1 MNQSEGEDMSKNF
14 TIDET
19 LNKID
24 SLYTD
29 FENTLGYI
37 KTYNNKYDVAE
48 SNSVEIVNSERAKSY
63 KTLITTLA
71 AQNLGEVNML
81 ITKLNEKL
89 ERLRK
94 FTLSEIAHRKLKE
107 AEFQIDNPFFFRKLR
122 NDYRSL
128 TSDLDVL
135 DEDAMKKSAKD
146 IKNLVLRF
154 ENVIERLRNFEYE
167 IEDEKKSGLYNLI
180 AKSAVWGIPILI
192 GLYQL
197 IAMQYFILNPYLPLA
212 AYTIGLFVI
221 YFLLR
226 SITEIK
232 FLYRY
237 AKANKS
243 YFLLNFGPSII
254 GIPVM
259 IFFLITAYITHEL
272 DMGIIIATIVT
283 IMLLIALII
292 INIKDAVGKSKSD
305 LIQNELED
313 IAIKYGV
320 KE

>member
-1 MNQSEGEDMSKNF
+1 MNQSEGEDMSENF

-29 FENTLGYI
+29 FENTWGYI

-48 SNSVEIVNSERAKSY
+48 SNSVGILNSERSKSY
-63 KTLITTLA
+63 KTLLTTLA
-71 AQNLGEVNML
+71 VKNIDEVNDL
-81 ITKLNEKL
+81 ITKLSEKL
-89 ERLRK
+89 KRLHK
-94 FTLSEIAHRKLKE
+94 FTLSEIAHRKSKE

-128 TSDLDVL
+128 TSDLDIL
-135 DEDAMKKSAKD
+135 DEDATKKSTND
-146 IKNLVLRF
+146 IKNLALRF
-154 ENVIERLRNFEYE
+154 ENVIERLKNFEYE

-212 AYTIGLFVI
+212 AYAICLFVI

-226 SITEIK
+226 SVTEIK
-232 FLYRY
+232 ILYVF

-243 YFLLNFGPSII
+243 RFLLRFS
-254 GIPVM
+254 PVVV
-259 IFFLITAYITHEL
+259 IFIFAMVLPISAYIRHEL
-272 DMGIIIATIVT
+272 DIAVIFVTMIMVTGWTIIILV
-283 IMLLIALII
+283 
-292 INIKDAVGKSKSD
+292 NIKNIIGESKSD
-305 LIQNELED
+305 LIQNELGNLE
-313 IAIKYGV
+313 IKYGV
-320 KE
+320 KK

>member
-1 MNQSEGEDMSKNF
+1 
-14 TIDET
+14 
-19 LNKID
+19 
-24 SLYTD
+24 
-29 FENTLGYI
+29 
-37 KTYNNKYDVAE
+37 
-48 SNSVEIVNSERAKSY
+48 
-63 KTLITTLA
+63 LA
-71 AQNLGEVNML
+71 AKNLDEVTML

-89 ERLRK
+89 EKLRK

-107 AEFQIDNPFFFRKLR
+107 IEFLIDNPFFFRKLR

-135 DEDAMKKSAKD
+135 DEDATKKSTND
-146 IKNLVLRF
+146 IKNLALRF
-154 ENVIERLRNFEYE
+154 ENVIERSKNFEYE
-167 IEDEKKSGLYNLI
+167 IEDEKKSGLYNLL

-212 AYTIGLFVI
+212 AYAIGLFVI

-237 AKANKS
+237 AKANKL
-243 YFLLNFGPSII
+243 YFLLKFVPIII

-259 IFFLITAYITHEL
+259 ILLLITEYIKHGL
-272 DMGIIIATIVT
+272 NVAIIISTTVMTMSFIVL
-283 IMLLIALII
+283 MI

-313 IAIKYGV
+313 IAINYGV

>member
-1 MNQSEGEDMSKNF
+1 MNQSGGEEMCENF

-29 FENTLGYI
+29 FENIWGYI

-63 KTLITTLA
+63 KTLLTTLA
-71 AQNLGEVNML
+71 AKNLDEVTML

-89 ERLRK
+89 EKLRK

-107 AEFQIDNPFFFRKLR
+107 IEFLIDNPFFFRKLR

-135 DEDAMKKSAKD
+135 DEDATKKSTND
-146 IKNLVLRF
+146 IKNLALRF
-154 ENVIERLRNFEYE
+154 ENVIERSKNFEYE
-167 IEDEKKSGLYNLI
+167 IEDEKKSGLYNLL

-212 AYTIGLFVI
+212 AYAIGLFVI

-237 AKANKS
+237 AKANKL
-243 YFLLNFGPSII
+243 YFLLKFVPIII

-259 IFFLITAYITHEL
+259 ILLLITEYIKHGL
-272 DMGIIIATIVT
+272 NVAIIISTTVMTMSFIVL
-283 IMLLIALII
+283 MI

-313 IAIKYGV
+313 IAINYGV